1 MQYLIEYPMGKQR
14 VEKHLKQ
21 MVLNIKYEYEEGR
34 LSALGLVNTAIKK
47 LPLDLLVEYVELMFL
62 PLVLQF
68 RS

>member
-1 MQYLIEYPMGKQR
+1 MGKQR